1 MSYENKKLFISENY
15 ERRAI
20 LEFAEEF
27 GYKVDNPDD
36 VSLDELRALGI
47 SILSDT
53 NKDPESERQIPIT
66 PEYEQISIDE
76 YMGGKT
82 PMINVINRN
91 TFINEQ
97 NQKEV
102 VKQRTRTSSIGKT
115 KLGYKSKKC

>member
-27 GYKVDNPDD
+27 GYNIDNPDE
-36 VSLDELRALGI
+36 VSLEELRALGI

-53 NKDPESERQIPIT
+53 NKDSQSDRQIPIT
-66 PEYEQISIDE
+66 PEYEQISIEE

-82 PMINVINRN
+82 PMISVINRN
-91 TFINEQ
+91 NFINEQ
-97 NQKEV
+97 IQNETTKP
-102 VKQRTRTSSIGKT
+102 RTRTASIGKT